1 MSDFVYET
9 YDVST
14 LKVAFQ
20 NLRKAEQQGFWLGV
34 IGGFPLGY
42 YLVSRPSL
50 QHKFVAGP
58 ISKIASPLI
67 VGSLM

>member
-1 MSDFVYET
+1 MSDFAYET

-34 IGGFPLGY
+34 LGGFPLGI
-42 YLVSRPSL
+42 YLVSRPAI
-50 QHKFVAGP
+50 QNKFAAGP
-58 ISKIASPLI
+58 ISKTVSALL

>member
-1 MSDFVYET
+1 MSDFNYDT

-34 IGGFPLGY
+34 LAGFPLGVY
-42 YLVSRPSL
+42 IVGRPSI
-50 QHKFVAGP
+50 QHKFNAGP
-58 ISKIASPLI
+58 ISKTVSALV

>member
-1 MSDFVYET
+1 MSDFAYDT
-9 YDVST
+9 YDIST

-20 NLRKAEQQGFWLGV
+20 NLRRAEQQGFWLGV
-34 IGGFPLGY
+34 LGGFPLGV

-50 QHKFVAGP
+50 QNKFAAGP
-58 ISKIASPLI
+58 VSKAVSALI

>member
-1 MSDFVYET
+1 MSDFDYET

-34 IGGFPLGY
+34 LGGFPLGI

-58 ISKIASPLI
+58 ISITVSALT